1 LLDTLIS
8 QAPSFLLAAASFIG
22 LLTVI
27 VFIHEMGHFLVGR
40 WCGARVD
47 VFSIGF
53 GREVWG
59 WNDKHGTRWRVAWL
73 PLGGYVKFTGDANAA
88 SMPDATA
95 VRDETTFHGR
105 PLWQRA
111 AIVAAGPMANFIL
124 SIVLFAG
131 VYSIVGKQIVAP
143 VVSAVV
149 KGSAA
154 EKAGILAGDKILF
167 LDGSKVVTF
176 YDIPRLISDKQGV
189 EISVKIERNAKE
201 LTLNVTPTTKE
212 VKDGMGGKI
221 KIGLLGVQR
230 NINNGDVVYDRK
242 NIIEAVSM
250 GVTETWSIIS
260 QSLSYI
266 KGMFVGSVSTDQLA
280 GPVGIA
286 QLTGNVATLGL
297 TALVQLGAVLS
308 ISIGL
313 INLFPIPMLDGGH
326 LLYYLIEAVRG
337 KALSPKVQE
346 FGFMVGFAVVISL
359 MLFATKNDILLRL
372 NLFGN

>member
-1 LLDTLIS
+1 LLNAFIS
-8 QAPSFLLAAASFIG
+8 HVPAFMLSAVSFIG

-53 GREVWG
+53 GREIWG
-59 WNDKHGTRWRVAWL
+59 RNDKYGTRWRLAWL

-95 VRDETTFHGR
+95 QRDKTTFHGR
-105 PLWQRA
+105 PLWQRS
-111 AIVAAGPMANFIL
+111 AIVVAGPMANFL
-124 SIVLFAG
+124 LAIVLFAG
-131 VYSIVGKQIVAP
+131 IYSIVGKRVIEP

-149 KGSAA
+149 KGGAA
-154 EKAGILAGDKILF
+154 EKAGILPGDRIF
-167 LDGSKVVTF
+167 SIDNSQVVSF

-189 EISVKIERNAKE
+189 EILVKIKRGEEE
-201 LTLNVTPTTKE
+201 LAFKVTPTSRMMN
-212 VKDGMGGKI
+212 DGMGGKV
-221 KIGLLGVQR
+221 KVGLLGVQR
-230 NINNGDVVYDRK
+230 SVDGNSTFERK
-242 NIIEAVSM
+242 NIIEAL
-250 GVTETWSIIS
+250 GLGITETWTTITR
-260 QSLSYI
+260 SLSYI

-286 QLTGNVATLGL
+286 HLTGNVASLGF
-297 TALVQLGAVLS
+297 TALVQLGAILS

-326 LLYYLIEAVRG
+326 LLYYLVEAVRG
-337 KALSPKVQE
+337 KALSQKTQE
-346 FGFMVGFAVVISL
+346 FGFMVGFAVVVSL
-359 MLFATKNDILLRL
+359 MLFATKNDIFLRL

>member
-1 LLDTLIS
+1 LLNAFIS
-8 QAPSFLLAAASFIG
+8 HIPSFMLSAVSFIG

-53 GREVWG
+53 GREIWG
-59 WNDKHGTRWRVAWL
+59 RNDKYGTRWRLAWL

-95 VRDETTFHGR
+95 TRDKTTFHGR
-105 PLWQRA
+105 PLWQRS
-111 AIVAAGPMANFIL
+111 AIVVAGPMANFLL

-131 VYSIVGKQIVAP
+131 IYSIVGKRVIEP

-149 KGSAA
+149 KGGAA
-154 EKAGILAGDKILF
+154 EKAGILAGDRIVAINN
-167 LDGSKVVTF
+167 SEVVSF

-189 EISVKIERNAKE
+189 EISVKVNRDGKE
-201 LTLNVTPTTKE
+201 LALKATPTSRE
-212 VKDGMGGKI
+212 MNDGMGGKV

-230 NINNGDVVYDRK
+230 SVDGSSSFERK
-242 NIIEAVSM
+242 NIIEAL
-250 GVTETWSIIS
+250 GLGITETWTTITR
-260 QSLSYI
+260 SLSYI
-266 KGMFVGSVSTDQLA
+266 KGMIVGSVSTDQLA

-286 QLTGNVATLGL
+286 HLTGNVASLGF
-297 TALVQLGAVLS
+297 TALVQLGAILS

-326 LLYYLIEAVRG
+326 LLYYLVEAVRG
-337 KALSPKVQE
+337 KALSQKTQE
-346 FGFMVGFAVVISL
+346 FGFMVGFAVVVSL
-359 MLFATKNDILLRL
+359 MLFATKNDIFLRL